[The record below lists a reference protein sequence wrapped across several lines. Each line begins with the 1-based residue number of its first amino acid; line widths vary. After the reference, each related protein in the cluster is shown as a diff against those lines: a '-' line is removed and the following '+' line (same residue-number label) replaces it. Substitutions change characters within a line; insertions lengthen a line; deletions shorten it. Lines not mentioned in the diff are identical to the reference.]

1 MIYHFMHKGNTM
13 KKTLRKSKYKVEEEY
28 TEYDEK
34 GDCYDGATITRYEM
48 KQPKPVYRKRVWRTG
63 RNR

>member
-1 MIYHFMHKGNTM
+1 M
-13 KKTLRKSKYKVEEEY
+13 KKTLRKSKYKAEEEY

-48 KQPKPVYRKRVWRTG
+48 KQPKPVPMKRVWRTG
-63 RNR
+63 KNR

>member
-1 MIYHFMHKGNTM
+1 M
-13 KKTLRKSKYKVEEEY
+13 KKTLRKSKYKAEEEY
-28 TEYDEK
+28 IENDEK

>member
-1 MIYHFMHKGNTM
+1 MRKEQIM
-13 KKTLRKSKYKVEEEY
+13 KKTLRKSKYKAEEEY

-48 KQPKPVYRKRVWRTG
+48 KKIKPVPMKRVWRSG
-63 RNR
+63 KNQ